1 MMPEGWE
8 EALEVAERYRDYF
21 SERDADIA
29 LGRSGT
35 HFFYVYDKEHGY
47 FEVFHTF
54 QTAAELEELILG
66 TLAEDLECMNAVMA
80 ENLHERF
87 DLTDINETLDNYAP
101 RFHMHTL
108 AEQLKAVAGEHEKW
122 GRMMAQ
128 TYRALCGRLPQE

>member
-8 EALEVAERYRDYF
+8 EALEMAERYQEYF
-21 SERDADIA
+21 SEREADIA

-35 HFFYVYDKEHGY
+35 HFFYVYDREHGY

-54 QTAAELEELILG
+54 RTAAELEELILG

-80 ENLHERF
+80 ENLHEWF

-101 RFHMHTL
+101 RFHMYTL
-108 AEQLKAVAGEHEKW
+108 AEQLKAVSEQCGQW
-122 GRMMAQ
+122 GGMLAQ
-128 TYRALCGRLPQE
+128 TYRALCSRLPEE

>member
-8 EALEVAERYRDYF
+8 EALEMAERYRDYF

-35 HFFYVYDKEHGY
+35 HFFYVYDREHGY

-54 QTAAELEELILG
+54 RTAAELEELILG
-66 TLAEDLECMNAVMA
+66 TLAEDL
-80 ENLHERF
+80 HERF
-87 DLTDINETLDNYAP
+87 GLTDINDTLDNYEP

-108 AEQLKAVAGEHEKW
+108 AEQLKAVAEQCEQW
-122 GRMMAQ
+122 GRMLAQ
-128 TYRALCGRLPQE
+128 TYRALCGRLPEE